1 MSRSLL
7 PEMTFIH
14 PLVDACSISVLMIGG
29 DTSWER
35 VIAYNALA
43 FALQLPFGIVLDR
56 WPRWTQTGFIVGV
69 GLVLVA
75 AFASIVGLCGW
86 LPLTAVCV
94 GNALFHL
101 SAGKH
106 ILDFFHGNGGPIGM
120 FISTGALGLLAG
132 RMGTE
137 RFASIGLL
145 VFSAALAAAVLF
157 VVVWLARCPVAF
169 CVNATAAVCR
179 DCRAFVPSV
188 LLALL
193 FLLVVWRSW
202 AWLSAW
208 RLTIETGALL
218 IILGTVA
225 AFCGKASGG
234 YVADRIGCWTV
245 TAISICGS
253 LAMVFLCSPE
263 SPMAWIAL
271 LFVSQLATGPVLSL
285 LYDNAPRADCGGTA
299 FGINCLGLFV
309 GSL

>member
-1 MSRSLL
+1 
-7 PEMTFIH
+7 MTFIH

-43 FALQLPFGIVLDR
+43 FALQLPIGIVLDR

-75 AFASIVGLCGW
+75 AFAGIVGLCGW

-145 VFSAALAAAVLF
+145 GFSAALAAAASI
-157 VVVWLARCPVAF
+157 ARPRGGGHGVSGYDWIWMLDFA
-169 CVNATAAVCR
+169 
-179 DCRAFVPSV
+179 D
-188 LLALL
+188 
-193 FLLVVWRSW
+193 
-202 AWLSAW
+202 
-208 RLTIETGALL
+208 
-218 IILGTVA
+218 GT
-225 AFCGKASGG
+225 FASK
-234 YVADRIGCWTV
+234 
-245 TAISICGS
+245 
-253 LAMVFLCSPE
+253 
-263 SPMAWIAL
+263 
-271 LFVSQLATGPVLSL
+271 
-285 LYDNAPRADCGGTA
+285 
-299 FGINCLGLFV
+299 
-309 GSL
+309 